1 MKIPAKYFELVA
13 KNQDNTRSAQTD
25 QYGYELDTE
34 LNIFYQTQEDILAE
48 SQELLDCFPPEEA
61 DEYDNYEKVNAYD
74 LGYIT
79 DFSKILTFGM
89 DGAGCQFCMDFS
101 QSEDQP
107 RIIFWDDRDLR
118 WRIIADD
125 IEKFFALFKDEPYPY
140 HQH

>member
-1 MKIPAKYFELVA
+1 MSKQEEWRIKVAEFE
-13 KNQDNTRSAQTD
+13 
-25 QYGYELDTE
+25 GPLD
-34 LNIFYQTQEDILAE
+34 
-48 SQELLDCFPPEEA
+48 LLP
-61 DEYDNYEKVNAYD
+61 
-74 LGYIT
+74 

-101 QSEDQP
+101 QSEDTP

-125 IEKFFALFKDEPYPY
+125 IEMFFALFKDEPDPY